1 MVKVPTLAAFG
12 VILRTVLL
20 VIGRVA
26 AIESAILK
34 ALILARPAIG
44 LVIVREVGSVI
55 GRAGAL
61 KLLGPLASETV
72 RSLIRASI

>member
-1 MVKVPTLAAFG
+1 LVKLPTLAFG
-12 VILRTVLL
+12 VIVRTVLL
-20 VIGRVA
+20 VIGA
-26 AIESAILK
+26 AMESTILK
-34 ALILARPAIG
+34 VLLLARPAIG
-44 LVIVREVGSVI
+44 LVIIREVGSVI